1 MASALACYRHVNMTL
16 KRTLAGLV
24 AVGGFLAAPAVH
36 AAPNDTPSIVSYGFD
51 GFWTG
56 AQIGLATGYLA
67 TGDNYERR
75 EWRTVVFGAGIGA
88 LVGVGAGITLGIVD
102 IGQPPPRTGY
112 LILRD
117 VGYGVGL
124 GAIVGTAVG
133 ALFLIDSGSAK
144 DLLVGAS
151 WGTVIGGAAGV
162 AFGLIESATA
172 DRTPATVVT
181 TGLDSLRI
189 TVVGAEGSWVPLPGV
204 TGRF

>member
-1 MASALACYRHVNMTL
+1 MNMTL
-16 KRTLAGLV
+16 KRTLAGLI
-24 AVGGFLAAPAVH
+24 AAGGFLATPALH
-36 AAPNDTPSIVSYGFD
+36 AASDDTPSIVSYGFD

-67 TGDNYERR
+67 TGSNYERR

-102 IGQPPPRTGY
+102 VGQAPPRTGY
-112 LILRD
+112 LVLRD

-162 AFGLIESATA
+162 AFGLIESAAA
-172 DRTPATVVT
+172 DRAPAAVVT

-189 TVVGAEGSWVPLPGV
+189 TVVGAEGSWLPMPALS
-204 TGRF
+204 GRF